1 MAASR
6 RNSQAVRF
14 ATCCRAFIDGVTEPG
29 ALKRDNAN
37 KHRKSDQHMRAANM
51 HADPFTRTELYK
63 ETVIGR
69 SMKCAQTEERD
80 RVKKLVDISYMMA
93 KEEIPF
99 SKFASIARLEIRH
112 KVALGQTY
120 LTVLKCKELMEMI
133 GTAMETDFLDLL
145 KKARYISVLSD
156 GSTDVANVEELI
168 YVHL

>member
-1 MAASR
+1 M
-6 RNSQAVRF
+6 N
-14 ATCCRAFIDGVTEPG
+14 
-29 ALKRDNAN
+29 
-37 KHRKSDQHMRAANM
+37 
-51 HADPFTRTELYK
+51 
-63 ETVIGR
+63 
-69 SMKCAQTEERD
+69 CAQTEERD

-156 GSTDVANVEELI
+156 VEELI
-168 YVHL
+168 FL